1 MFASRSATVI
11 AGLLVVLIGSAHAE
25 KLYGPGVS
33 DTEIKIGNTMPYS
46 GPASSLS
53 TIGKALDAYF
63 KMINAKGGV
72 NGRRVQFVS
81 RDDAFSPPKTV
92 EQTRKLVEDDG
103 VSLIFGT
110 IGTAPNTAT
119 QKYLNTNK
127 VPQLFIGSS
136 AEKWNDPAHFPWTMA
151 LSWQPNYADEAKIHL
166 RYFRGKYPSGRVAIL
181 YQNDDAG
188 KEFMK
193 GVKEALGNDES
204 KVVALALPF
213 DLQYPTIDSEIARLA
228 TTKADAFM
236 IYSVTP
242 RACAQAIRTAYT
254 IGWRPDLRFLSG
266 SCPNIEAVLKPAGL
280 EKAEGLVTMLSVK
293 LVTPATQSEPDV
305 AEFIAF
311 MRDYV
316 PDVVQSDSYAVY
328 AYLLGNALREVLT
341 RCGDDLT
348 RENIMKQAS
357 SLKDIRLP
365 LLLPGISI
373 NTSSS
378 DYRPIRDAYL
388 ARFDG
393 TEWVIFGD
401 ALRGD

>member
-1 MFASRSATVI
+1 MLVLRSAIFIFGLSI
-11 AGLLVVLIGSAHAE
+11 ALIDVAFAQKS
-25 KLYGPGVS
+25 YGPGVS
-33 DTEIKIGNTMPYS
+33 DTEIRIGNTMPYS

-53 TIGKALDAYF
+53 TIGKTLDAYF
-63 KMINAKGGV
+63 KMVNAKGGV
-72 NGRRVQFVS
+72 NGRRIQFVS

-103 VSLIFGT
+103 VFLIFGA

-119 QKYLNTNK
+119 QKYLNTSK

-136 AEKWNDPAHFPWTMA
+136 AEKWNDPARFPWTMA

-166 RYFRGKYPSGRVAIL
+166 RYFKSKFPAGKIAIL
-181 YQNDDAG
+181 YQNDDTG

-193 GVKEALGNDES
+193 GVKEALGNQES

-228 TTKADAFM
+228 ATNADAFM
-236 IYSVTP
+236 IYSITP
-242 RACAQAIRTAYT
+242 RACAQAIRAAYT
-254 IGWRPDLRFLSG
+254 IGWRPELRFLSG
-266 SCPNIEAVLKPAGL
+266 SCPNVEAVLKPAGL
-280 EKAEGLVTMLSVK
+280 EKAEGLITMLSTK
-293 LVTPATQSEPDV
+293 QITLAKQPDPDV
-305 AEFIAF
+305 AEYIAF
-311 MRDYV
+311 MREYA
-316 PDVVQSDSYAVY
+316 PEIGHSDSYASY

-357 SLKDIRLP
+357 NLKDVRLP

-373 NTSSS
+373 NTSPS
-378 DYRPIRDAYL
+378 DYRPIREAYL

-393 TEWVIFGD
+393 KEWAIFGD
-401 ALRGD
+401 VLRGE

>member
-1 MFASRSATVI
+1 MLSLRSAVVTF
-11 AGLLVVLIGSAHAE
+11 GLLVSLSVSAHSE
-25 KLYGPGVS
+25 KRYGPGVS

-53 TIGKALDAYF
+53 TIGKTLDAYF

-72 NGRRVQFVS
+72 NGRRILFVS

-103 VSLIFGT
+103 VALIFGA
-110 IGTAPNTAT
+110 IGTAPNSAT
-119 QKYLNTNK
+119 QKYLNSNK
-127 VPQLFIGSS
+127 VPQLFIGTS
-136 AEKWNDPAHFPWTMA
+136 AEKWNNPTHFPWTMA

-166 RYFRGKYPSGRVAIL
+166 RYFRSKFPSGRIAIL
-181 YQNDDAG
+181 YQNDDTG

-193 GVKEALGNDES
+193 GVREALGAEES
-204 KVVALALPF
+204 KIVALALPF
-213 DLQYPTIDSEIARLA
+213 DLQSPTIDSEIARLA
-228 TTKADAFM
+228 ATKADAFM
-236 IYSVTP
+236 IYSITP

-254 IGWRPDLRFLSG
+254 MGWRPEQRFLSG

-280 EKAEGLVTMLSVK
+280 EKAEGLITMLSVK
-293 LVTPATQSEPDV
+293 RVTPAAQSEPDV

-311 MRDYV
+311 MKEYV
-316 PDVVQSDSYAVY
+316 PDVAQSDSFATY

-348 RENIMKQAS
+348 RENIMKQAAN
-357 SLKDIRLP
+357 LKDLRLP

-373 NTSSS
+373 NTSPS
-378 DYRPIRDAYL
+378 DYRPIREAYL

-393 TEWVIFGD
+393 NDWVIFGD
-401 ALRGD
+401 VLRGD